1 MVKRYN
7 KWRVHEIL
15 RADVWGEVEGMKVL
29 ITGANGQLGHDVVGE
44 LKKKRDKILWRYK
57 ERF

>member
-1 MVKRYN
+1 
-7 KWRVHEIL
+7 
-15 RADVWGEVEGMKVL
+15 MKVL